1 MKKFFYDKYKSVAE
15 KIIPKLTDNNFYE
28 TGMLTIDEFKKAGD
42 YLITNYPDW
51 NWSNDTTKK
60 ILEIK
65 NVHFK
70 DNKNILCNENLDNF
84 VIKNY
89 QVNNDENLWQID
101 DDDMFSSS
109 EQSKITSHRET
120 KKKQKRY
127 DISITYD
134 KYYRTPRIWF
144 LGTDENDYP
153 IPNDKVLNDISSDHS
168 KITVTIETHP
178 YYKIKCISVHPCKHS
193 NAMKFFIK
201 KNIVKSTESGETEFI
216 TVEKYFIYFIKF
228 MACIIPN
235 LEFDF
240 TKPI

>member
-42 YLITNYPDW
+42 YLVTNYPDW
-51 NWSNDTTKK
+51 TWSNNTTKK

-65 NVHFK
+65 NVPFK

-101 DDDMFSSS
+101 DEDMFSSS

-120 KKKQKRY
+120 KK
-127 DISITYD
+127 
-134 KYYRTPRIWF
+134 
-144 LGTDENDYP
+144 N
-153 IPNDKVLNDISSDHS
+153 
-168 KITVTIETHP
+168 
-178 YYKIKCISVHPCKHS
+178 
-193 NAMKFFIK
+193 K
-201 KNIVKSTESGETEFI
+201 KDMIL
-216 TVEKYFIYFIKF
+216 
-228 MACIIPN
+228 A
-235 LEFDF
+235 
-240 TKPI
+240 